1 MPVFQAYKRVIK
13 KSIPQLMIYI
23 GVFMGLAAALMGS
36 GSGTSATAQ
45 FADVRARMAYVDE
58 AESSILTEGLKD
70 YLSQYADMI
79 DVEQDQASLQDALF
93 FEDVDYILRIPSGFT
108 EGFLAGKPIEIEKT
122 SRPGSVSSVY
132 LDMNINKF
140 LNTARFYLAN
150 TPDISQQDL
159 VDRVSKDL
167 SVETAVEVKSFKASA
182 DTGEAIGAFFNYM
195 SYVLLS
201 LLILGV
207 GTFMLV
213 FNQQDIRRRTLCSPV
228 PLRQQNMQILFG
240 NLIYAVVCWIIMMAL
255 GFVMYGKT
263 MLTKQVMLMA
273 LNAFVFSLVGLSI
286 SFMVGSVL
294 KSRDT
299 MSAVT
304 NVLTLGMSFTTGVFV
319 PQYLL
324 GEQVLSFAQILPTY
338 WFVKFNNEIINI
350 RSITLET
357 LRPLLGYMGMQ
368 LGIAIAVLAV
378 ALVIVKQKRQAQEA

>member
-23 GVFMGLAAALMGS
+23 GVFIGLAAALMGR

-45 FADVRARMAYVDE
+45 FADARARMAYVDE

-79 DVEQDQASLQDALF
+79 DVEHDQASLQDALF

-108 EGFLAGKPIEIEKT
+108 EAFLAGRAIELEKT

-150 TPDISQQDL
+150 TPISQQDL

-167 SVETAVEVKSFKASA
+167 SVETAVEVKSFEVSA
-182 DTGEAIGAFFNYM
+182 DTSEAIGAFFNYM

-294 KSRDT
+294 KSRNT

-304 NVLTLGMSFTTGVFV
+304 NVLTLGMSFTSGVFV

-338 WFVKFNNEIINI
+338 WFVKFNNEIINMG
-350 RSITLET
+350 SITSDT

-368 LGIAIAVLAV
+368 LGIAVAVLAV
-378 ALVIVKQKRQAQEA
+378 ALVIVKQKRQAEEA